1 MNRNWEHCEEKP
13 EKSGIDVIR
22 KGERM
27 LESVARWVFPC
38 TLKRPYAPCPKI
50 NRKNYEKNRKKVLTL
65 GESVVL

>member
-27 LESVARWVFPC
+27 LESVALVFPC
-38 TLKRPYAPCPKI
+38 IIMYRGTWRMNK
-50 NRKNYEKNRKKVLTL
+50 
-65 GESVVL
+65 G

>member
-27 LESVARWVFPC
+27 LESVEGIMLSS
-38 TLKRPYAPCPKI
+38 T
-50 NRKNYEKNRKKVLTL
+50 
-65 GESVVL
+65 

>member
-1 MNRNWEHCEEKP
+1 MNRKWEHCEEKP

-38 TLKRPYAPCPKI
+38 IIMYRGTWGM
-50 NRKNYEKNRKKVLTL
+50 NE
-65 GESVVL
+65 G